1 MTELSD
7 GLLVAYVDGQLA
19 RRQSSAVEK
28 VLEQDDIIA
37 RRVVA
42 LKDAH
47 SRLEAAFEAIL
58 AGEEVE
64 VAAPEP
70 LPAGFYV
77 TWRMAMAV
85 GLAGAGIAAA
95 VLLAL
100 GGSGSLRAPEFAP
113 RSSGVGDPP
122 YTGSL
127 TPSCQEE
134 AARAQA
140 LLSRSTLEI
149 GIDIPANRDLV
160 AYQLAQTIGPGV
172 KLPDLDA
179 QGFRFV
185 RAHLLRSESEPLAQ
199 ILYLRATGAPL
210 ALYAKAGE
218 GGETP
223 VFKRYGTIGG
233 ATWSEG
239 GVAYLLAGDAD
250 EADMMRLTGTIKSE
264 PLPDATRDAGEAA
277 GAASAAHPPL
287 TEPPTVKAKP

>member
-1 MTELSD
+1 
-7 GLLVAYVDGQLA
+7 
-19 RRQSSAVEK
+19 
-28 VLEQDDIIA
+28 
-37 RRVVA
+37 
-42 LKDAH
+42 
-47 SRLEAAFEAIL
+47 
-58 AGEEVE
+58 
-64 VAAPEP
+64 
-70 LPAGFYV
+70 
-77 TWRMAMAV
+77 MAV

-149 GIDIPANRDLV
+149 GIDIQANRDLV

-185 RAHLLRSESEPLAQ
+185 RAQLLRSESEPLAQ

-250 EADMMRLTGTIKSE
+250 EADMMRLAGTIKSK

>member
-149 GIDIPANRDLV
+149 GIDIQANRDLV

-185 RAHLLRSESEPLAQ
+185 RAQLLRSESEPLEQ
-199 ILYLRATGAPL
+199 ILYLRAIGAPL

-250 EADMMRLTGTIKSE
+250 EAEMMRLAGTIKSQ

-287 TEPPTVKAKP
+287 TDPTVKAKP

>member
-47 SRLEAAFEAIL
+47 SRLETAFEAIL
-58 AGEEVE
+58 AGEEGE
-64 VAAPEP
+64 VTAPEP

-122 YTGSL
+122 DTGSL

-149 GIDIPANRDLV
+149 GIDIQANRDLV

-172 KLPDLDA
+172 KLPISTRKASASCARSCCGARVSLWRRSSISA
-179 QGFRFV
+179 RP
-185 RAHLLRSESEPLAQ
+185 AHRSRSTP
-199 ILYLRATGAPL
+199 RR
-210 ALYAKAGE
+210 AKAE
-218 GGETP
+218 ENAGGLSAMA
-223 VFKRYGTIGG
+223 TIGG
-233 ATWSEG
+233 ATWSREASP
-239 GVAYLLAGDAD
+239 VFLAGDAD
-250 EADMMRLTGTIKSE
+250 EADMMRH
-264 PLPDATRDAGEAA
+264 AGRSSRTFARCNA
-277 GAASAAHPPL
+277 RCG
-287 TEPPTVKAKP
+287 

>member
-1 MTELSD
+1 
-7 GLLVAYVDGQLA
+7 
-19 RRQSSAVEK
+19 
-28 VLEQDDIIA
+28 
-37 RRVVA
+37 
-42 LKDAH
+42 
-47 SRLEAAFEAIL
+47 
-58 AGEEVE
+58 
-64 VAAPEP
+64 
-70 LPAGFYV
+70 
-77 TWRMAMAV
+77 MAMAV

-149 GIDIPANRDLV
+149 GIDIQANRDLV

-185 RAHLLRSESEPLAQ
+185 RAQLLRSESEPLAQ

-250 EADMMRLTGTIKSE
+250 EADMMRHAGTIKSE